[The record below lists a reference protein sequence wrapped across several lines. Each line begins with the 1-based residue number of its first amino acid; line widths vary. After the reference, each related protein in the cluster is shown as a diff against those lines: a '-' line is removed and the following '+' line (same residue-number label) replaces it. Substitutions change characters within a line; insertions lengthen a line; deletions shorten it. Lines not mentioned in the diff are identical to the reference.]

1 MATSTTLGVSSLG
14 TSVVV
19 NPAATTT
26 PSVSV
31 FTLTVKP
38 LTTPFKPP
46 ASCGEM
52 HLTRLSSPG
61 NQIWLNEPQPVP
73 GSKFSDCYP
82 SDFIAGY
89 TSVYNAS
96 SSIVPM
102 FSPLVC
108 PEGWVALTT
117 WTKGYMACCAS
128 GFQLHLPD
136 TVVDSNRP
144 AYGGTCY
151 SNFQA
156 GQTVKVTAYDTASVT
171 ATATWIASAT
181 DQAYA
186 HPIDGFQV
194 VADDNSPSSPS
205 SPSSSLSGGTIAG
218 IVVGSIVGLIAIL
231 LAIIFLVQQYRRK
244 KTAQASSDV
253 SGRFPPRQGNQPA
266 HWDKELPISP
276 STGYLQSQHDST
288 GGTFGSRS
296 HSHRTPQRYELGV
309 PEPHELDSGWKG
321 RELDG
326 QYIPKHE
333 GG

>member
-89 TSVYNAS
+89 TSGIQCFQFYRSYVLS
-96 SSIVPM
+96 VSVPRG
-102 FSPLVC
+102 LGGINDVD
-108 PEGWVALTT
+108 EGIYGLLRFDDIKRPRVNYHTT
-117 WTKGYMACCAS
+117 ESNRGCS

-156 GQTVKVTAYDTASVT
+156 GQTVKVTAYGYITKSTHLVT
-171 ATATWIASAT
+171 VFTVFTVLESFRGYHSRNCGW
-181 DQAYA
+181 Q
-186 HPIDGFQV
+186 H
-194 VADDNSPSSPS
+194 
-205 SPSSSLSGGTIAG
+205 L
-218 IVVGSIVGLIAIL
+218 
-231 LAIIFLVQQYRRK
+231 QQYRRK

>member
-1 MATSTTLGVSSLG
+1 MATSTALGVGSLG

-19 NPAATTT
+19 NPAATAA

-31 FTLTVKP
+31 LTLTVKP
-38 LTTPFKPP
+38 LTTTFTPP
-46 ASCGEM
+46 ASCGGM
-52 HLTRLSSPG
+52 HLTQLASPG
-61 NQIWLNEPQPVP
+61 YQIWLNEPQPVP
-73 GSKFSDCYP
+73 GSKFGDCYP

-108 PEGWVALTT
+108 PEGWEAVKT
-117 WTKGYMACCAS
+117 WTNGYMACCAS
-128 GFQLHLPD
+128 GFLLHPPD
-136 TVVDSNRP
+136 TTVDSNRP

-151 SNFQA
+151 SNFQV
-156 GQTVKVTAYDTASVT
+156 GQTVQVTAYDTASVT

-181 DQAYA
+181 NDQAYA
-186 HPIDGFQV
+186 HPIDGFKLV
-194 VADDNSPSSPS
+194 TDDSAPPSPSSR
-205 SPSSSLSGGTIAG
+205 LSGGAIAG
-218 IVVGSIVGLIAIL
+218 IVVGSIAGLIAIL
-231 LAIIFLVQQYRRK
+231 LAILFLVQRYRRK
-244 KTAQASSDV
+244 KTAQASFDV

-276 STGYLQSQHDST
+276 STGYLQSQYDSA

-296 HSHRTPQRYELGV
+296 PSYRAPQRYELGC

-321 RELDG
+321 RELDE

-333 GG
+333 QG